1 MGIASTYCSGETEVP
16 ADSGS
21 TGIAPASA
29 HGLAAA
35 VVAGVVVSA
44 SGFMS

>member
-1 MGIASTYCSGETEVP
+1 MGIASTYCSGG